1 MNKSHLIDA
10 ITHQKSF
17 LSIGLDP
24 DLDKLPEGISKDA
37 KGVLAFCKKIIE
49 HTAPYCC
56 SYKLNTAFFE
66 VLGPEGMHVFN
77 ELVQYIPNSHFVIAD
92 AKRGDIGNTSRM
104 YAQTFFETYHCDG
117 LTVSPY
123 MGSDSLKPFLE
134 FKDKYTI
141 VLGLTSN
148 EGAQDFE
155 LQNLE
160 NQTKVYQYV
169 IKTVASWGTP
179 QNVMFVIGATQET
192 LQKEIRS
199 HYPEHFFLVPGVGAQ
214 GGSLEATC
222 QNMLTKDFG
231 ILIAS
236 SRDILYADSGP
247 EFYLKSAEKA
257 KAISQNMWQLYSEQ
271 F

>member
-1 MNKSHLIDA
+1 MNKSHLIDV
-10 ITHQKSF
+10 IKHQKSF

-24 DLDKLPEGISKDA
+24 DLNKLPQGISKDA
-37 KGVLAFCKKIIE
+37 QGVFDFCKKIID

-66 VLGPEGMHVFN
+66 VLGPDGMHIFN
-77 ELVQYIPNSHFVIAD
+77 QLVNYIPDTHFVIAD

-104 YAQTFFETYHCDG
+104 YAQTFFETYQCDG

-155 LQNLE
+155 LQTLE
-160 NQTKVYQYV
+160 NQNNVYQFV
-169 IKTVASWGTP
+169 MQTVASWSTP
-179 QNVMFVIGATQET
+179 QNLMFVIGATQEA

-199 HYPEHFFLVPGVGAQ
+199 NYPEHFFLVPGVGAQ
-214 GGSLEATC
+214 GGSLEDTC
-222 QNMLTKDFG
+222 NNMLTKDFG

-236 SRDILYADSGP
+236 SRDILYADSGS
-247 EFYLKSAEKA
+247 EYYLKSAEKA
-257 KAISQNMWQLYSEQ
+257 KAISQNIWQLYSEQ